1 MSLTTYS
8 SEFILSLKAHDEQS
22 FAKLYEDTI
31 DVFYRYLKAHYSL
44 EEDTIQ
50 DICSQTYLKLWNN
63 IDKIKDGQQIHSYIR
78 TILKHTTYDFFKKQK
93 EVSFSQLDY
102 DNKDGSFEEWLEDN
116 QTIQDLFEQTF
127 QSDRIYVAMQ
137 KLDEMYKDVI
147 FCKYIQEYSHKE
159 IAEYLQIS
167 EENVRQRLSRWL
179 AKLKK
184 LLSDE

>member
-8 SEFILSLKAHDEQS
+8 LEFILSLKAHDEQS

-102 DNKDGSFEEWLEDN
+102 DNKDGSFEE
-116 QTIQDLFEQTF
+116 
-127 QSDRIYVAMQ
+127 
-137 KLDEMYKDVI
+137 
-147 FCKYIQEYSHKE
+147 
-159 IAEYLQIS
+159 
-167 EENVRQRLSRWL
+167 
-179 AKLKK
+179 
-184 LLSDE
+184 